1 MPGRVEGLCLIVT
14 LCVDCKEAFGNRFKN
29 ILVRSKY
36 NILTKY
42 RIVSIS
48 NPWVFAR
55 ISNKTHLGEII
66 TILPKLIYVVEIA
79 QLTGFLQFKEQ
90 LLKKKTIS
98 TLFCV
103 CVTES

>member
-48 NPWVFAR
+48 NPWVFAC
-55 ISNKTHLGEII
+55 ISNKTHRGNYFAKIDI
-66 TILPKLIYVVEIA
+66 CGGNCTVDRVSAI
-79 QLTGFLQFKEQ
+79 
-90 LLKKKTIS
+90 
-98 TLFCV
+98 
-103 CVTES
+103 